1 MSKKISL
8 SVFVFVLLA
17 AILATF
23 MAAFAIASHTHDSEV
38 AKIYGEFADQLL
50 GNGLGGSAGN
60 LPKGEFAELELIND
74 IFKQYAYVDLDEE
87 TIMTAVIKAY
97 AEATG
102 DKYAA
107 YYTAEEFDAL
117 TADSNGEMQGIGIN
131 IIENAEHSCIEV
143 INVMPDSPA
152 LEAGVQP
159 GDLIVYVG
167 IGEKRESVS
176 ELGYSIAVTR
186 LQGVA
191 DTYAE
196 FVVVRGDNYSQE
208 IEFSVKR
215 GYITTESVTCRIS
228 DLDPTVGVVKIVEF
242 DLTTPA
248 QLTKAM
254 DDLLAKGISK
264 FIFDVRYNPGG
275 DLKSIIAVLSYFL
288 NEGDRVISTLDKAG
302 NEEISYIG
310 AVQYAGDYAGCSI
323 SAEDIGKYNG
333 VNCVVLANDN
343 TASAAEL
350 FTATFR
356 DYDIAPIIGITTY
369 GKGSMQSIMSLSYA
383 GYDGGIKMTTRM
395 YFPPCGE
402 SYEGIGIVPDI
413 VVEQSEEAKKTNIYK
428 LADADDAQMIAAVA
442 ELNK

>member
-8 SVFVFVLLA
+8 SVFIFVLLA

-23 MAAFAIASHTHDSEV
+23 MAAFAIASHKHDSEI
-38 AKIYGEFADQLL
+38 AKIYDDLTGQM
-50 GNGLGGSAGN
+50 LGGSSVGN
-60 LPKGEFAELELIND
+60 GGNSLKGEFAELELINE

-87 TIMTAVIKAY
+87 AVMTAVIKAY

-102 DKYAA
+102 DRYAT
-107 YYTAEEFDAL
+107 YYTGEEFDAL

-131 IIENAEHSCIEV
+131 IIENADYNCIEV

-152 LEAGVQP
+152 LEAGIQP
-159 GDLIVYVG
+159 GDLIIYVG
-167 IGEKRESVS
+167 IGDKRESVS

-196 FVVVRGDNYSQE
+196 FVVVRGEDHSKE

-215 GYITTESVTCRIS
+215 GYITTESVTYKIS
-228 DLDPTVGVVKIVEF
+228 DLDSAVGVVKIVEF
-242 DLTTPA
+242 DLTTPT
-248 QLTKAM
+248 QLTNAM
-254 DDLLAKGISK
+254 DDLLSKGVSK

-288 NEGDRVISTLDKAG
+288 DEGDRVISTLDKAG

-310 AVQYAGDYAGCSI
+310 IAKYSGDYAGCSV
-323 SAEDIGKYNG
+323 SKDDIGKYKG
-333 VNCVVLANDN
+333 LDCVVLANDN

-356 DYDIAPIIGITTY
+356 DYKIAPIVGITTY
-369 GKGSMQSIMSLSYA
+369 GKGSMQSIMSLSYY
-383 GYDGGIKMTTRM
+383 GYEGGIKMTTRM

>member
-1 MSKKISL
+1 L
-8 SVFVFVLLA
+8 NNGSV
-17 AILATF
+17 
-23 MAAFAIASHTHDSEV
+23 S
-38 AKIYGEFADQLL
+38 
-50 GNGLGGSAGN
+50 GSDNA
-60 LPKGEFAELELIND
+60 LTGEFAELELINK
-74 IFKQYAYVDLDEE
+74 IFEQYAYVDLNNDI
-87 TIMTAVIKAY
+87 IMNAVMKAY

-107 YYTAEEFDAL
+107 YYTAEEFEAL
-117 TADSNGEMQGIGIN
+117 TADSNGEMRGIGIN
-131 IIENAEHSCIEV
+131 IIENAEHNCIEV
-143 INVMPDSPA
+143 INVMPNSPA

-167 IGEKRESVS
+167 IGDKRESVA

-186 LQGVA
+186 LQGVV

-196 FVVVRGDNYSQE
+196 FVVVRGNNYSDE

-215 GYITTESVTCRIS
+215 GYITTESVTYRMS
-228 DLDPTVGVVKIVEF
+228 DLDPNIGVVKIVEF

-248 QLTKAM
+248 QLTDAM
-254 DDLLAKGISK
+254 DTLLAKGVSK

-288 NEGDRVISTLDKAG
+288 NDGDRVISTLDKAG

-310 AVQYAGDYAGCSI
+310 VAQYSGDYAGCSI
-323 SAEDIGKYNG
+323 SEEDIGKYKG
-333 VNCVVLANDN
+333 LECVVLANDN

-369 GKGSMQSIMSLSYA
+369 GKGSMQSIMSMAYA
-383 GYDGGIKMTTRM
+383 GYEGGIKMTTRM

-402 SYEGIGIVPDI
+402 SYEGVGIVPDI
-413 VVEQSEEAKKTNIYK
+413 VVEQSDDAKKTNIYK

>member
-23 MAAFAIASHTHDSEV
+23 MSAFVIASRTHESEID
-38 AKIYGEFADQLL
+38 KIYDELANQFLN
-50 GNGLGGSAGN
+50 NGSVSGSDNA
-60 LPKGEFAELELIND
+60 LTGEFAELELINK
-74 IFKQYAYVDLDEE
+74 IFEQYAYVDLNNDI
-87 TIMTAVIKAY
+87 IMNAVIKAY

-107 YYTAEEFDAL
+107 YYTAEEFEAL

-131 IIENAEHSCIEV
+131 IIENAEHNCIEV
-143 INVMPDSPA
+143 INVMPNSPA

-167 IGEKRESVS
+167 IGDKRESVA

-186 LQGVA
+186 LQGVV

-196 FVVVRGDNYSQE
+196 FVVVRGNNYSDE

-215 GYITTESVTCRIS
+215 GYITTESVTYRMS
-228 DLDPTVGVVKIVEF
+228 DLDPNIGVVKIVEF

-248 QLTKAM
+248 QLTDAM
-254 DDLLAKGISK
+254 DTLLAKGVSK

-288 NEGDRVISTLDKAG
+288 NDGDRVISTLDKAG

-310 AVQYAGDYAGCSI
+310 VAQYSGDYAGCSI
-323 SAEDIGKYNG
+323 SEEDIGKYKG
-333 VNCVVLANDN
+333 LECVVLANDN

-369 GKGSMQSIMSLSYA
+369 GKGSMQSIMSLAYA
-383 GYDGGIKMTTRM
+383 GYEGGIKMTTRM

-402 SYEGIGIVPDI
+402 SYEGVGIVPDI
-413 VVEQSEEAKKTNIYK
+413 VVEQSDDAKKTNIYK

>member
-1 MSKKISL
+1 MSKNISL

-23 MAAFAIASHTHDSEV
+23 MSAFVIASRTHESEV
-38 AKIYGEFADQLL
+38 AKIYEELTNQFLN
-50 GNGLGGSAGN
+50 NGSVSGGDNA
-60 LPKGEFAELELIND
+60 LTGEFAELELINK
-74 IFKQYAYVDLDEE
+74 IFEQYAYVDLDNDV
-87 TIMTAVIKAY
+87 IMNAVIKAY

-107 YYTAEEFDAL
+107 YYTAEEFEAL

-131 IIENAEHSCIEV
+131 IIENAEHNCIEV
-143 INVMPDSPA
+143 INVMPNSPA

-167 IGEKRESVS
+167 IGDKRESVA

-186 LQGVA
+186 LQGVV

-196 FVVVRGDNYSQE
+196 FAVVRGDNYSEE

-215 GYITTESVTCRIS
+215 GYITTESVTYRMS
-228 DLDPTVGVVKIVEF
+228 DLAPSIGVVKIVEF

-248 QLTKAM
+248 QLTDAM
-254 DDLLAKGISK
+254 DTLLAKGVSK

-288 NEGDRVISTLDKAG
+288 NDGDRVISTLDKAG

-310 AVQYAGDYAGCSI
+310 IAQYSGDYAGCSI
-323 SAEDIGKYNG
+323 SEADIGKYKG
-333 VNCVVLANDN
+333 LECVVLANDN

-369 GKGSMQSIMSLSYA
+369 GKGSMQSIMSLAYA
-383 GYDGGIKMTTRM
+383 GYEGGIKMTTRM

-413 VVEQSEEAKKTNIYK
+413 VVEQSEDAKKTNIYK